1 MCVTTQKWIQ
11 DQNVVWF
18 FWNRWEIESDWV
30 TILIV
35 LSKMCTCVNT
45 NSLNEETAYIKICT
59 VFCHWLCPLLPP
71 RIVLMC
77 FPTTRF
83 VSYLFVFVVCSQLW
97 YELLNCIKEIH
108 EETFCMK
115 WLSASRPTADT
126 NSIFLNLI
134 RWHDSIEQFEGN
146 SGTQFEMF
154 PRKNS

>member
-18 FWNRWEIESDWV
+18 FWSRWEIESDGV

-45 NSLNEETAYIKICT
+45 NSLNEEPAYIKIVQFSVT
-59 VFCHWLCPLLPP
+59 DFVPSP

-126 NSIFLNLI
+126 NSIFFFNLV